1 MMNER
6 IAALANYPLK
16 GWEINFYKSF
26 KDATTLTAKQEET
39 LSKIEKRYNSGISAK
54 RAAWIASW
62 NVEKFEKFLFA
73 YKLYQ
78 DRNLTKRKYRIR
90 YNDFFKSVTDPF
102 FVPEE
107 KDYKFI
113 VENKHVQKSYA
124 AFTAAAKYSVG
135 DIVYVVAFGTKRTLE
150 SPKHRWVGVIHSIDN
165 TSVILKKGMR
175 NYFVMALDE
184 GDSLRYLTNG
194 GTVPVKENCIL
205 PFKHK
210 EV

>member
-1 MMNER
+1 MNER

-39 LSKIEKRYNSGISAK
+39 LQKIEKRYNSGISAK
-54 RAAWIASW
+54 RAAWIAAW
-62 NVEKFEKFLFA
+62 DKEKRDKFLFA
-73 YKLYQ
+73 HNLYR
-78 DRNLTKRKYRIR
+78 DRNLTARKYRIR
-90 YNDFFKSVTDPF
+90 YNDFFKSVYDPYF
-102 FVPEE
+102 IPEE

-113 VENKHVQKSYA
+113 VENKYVQRAYS

-135 DIVYVVAFGTKRTLE
+135 DIVYIVAFGSRRTLE
-150 SPKHRWVGVIHSIDN
+150 SPKHRWVGIIQSVDN

-175 NYFVMALDE
+175 EYFIMALDE

-194 GTVPVKENCIL
+194 GTVAIKENCLL